1 MERKKGDGGLEERKG
16 YGGLG
21 YGRISRRIGILPIA
35 KHL

>member
-16 YGGLG
+16 YGLG